1 LCLNEPTLF
10 KPQLRAIFR
19 AASRGD
25 ARIMIPMISSLDEL
39 DQALELVRETCREL
53 EKEGKVF
60 NPNVPIGGMIEVPA
74 AAVAADLFARKLKF
88 LSIGTNDLIQY
99 TLAIDRIDDE
109 VNYLYDPLHPSVLRL
124 IHQVIEAGNRS
135 GIPVAMCG
143 EMAGDPVFTRLLLG
157 LGLREFSMEAS
168 SLPDI
173 KQRILESRIDE
184 LENFS
189 RQTLDCL
196 DKESLRHMV
205 EQLNHTLHKPV

>member
-1 LCLNEPTLF
+1 
-10 KPQLRAIFR
+10 
-19 AASRGD
+19 
-25 ARIMIPMISSLDEL
+25 
-39 DQALELVRETCREL
+39 
-53 EKEGKVF
+53 VF
-60 NPNVPIGGMIEVPA
+60 NPDVPIGGMIEVPA
-74 AAVAADLFARKLKF
+74 AAIAADLFARKLKF

-196 DKESLRHMV
+196 DKESLRHVV
-205 EQLNHTLHKPV
+205 EQLNHTLEKPV

>member
-1 LCLNEPTLF
+1 
-10 KPQLRAIFR
+10 
-19 AASRGD
+19 
-25 ARIMIPMISSLDEL
+25 
-39 DQALELVRETCREL
+39 
-53 EKEGKVF
+53 
-60 NPNVPIGGMIEVPA
+60 
-74 AAVAADLFARKLKF
+74 
-88 LSIGTNDLIQY
+88 LIQY

-173 KQRILESRIDE
+173 KQRILDSRIDE
-184 LENFS
+184 LESFS
-189 RQTLDCL
+189 RQSLDCL

-205 EQLNHTLHKPV
+205 EQLNHTLGKPA